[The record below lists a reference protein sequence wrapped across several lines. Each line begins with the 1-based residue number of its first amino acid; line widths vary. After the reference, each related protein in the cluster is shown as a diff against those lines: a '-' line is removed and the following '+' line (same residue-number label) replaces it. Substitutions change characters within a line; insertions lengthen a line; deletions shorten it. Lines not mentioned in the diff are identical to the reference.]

1 MGLASAYPGVNNHE
15 TREYAEVHDYIQN
28 DNCKNNYIVKH
39 RPACVTE
46 STCHPAGSAIDGCR
60 EVETWKWSNANDMLK
75 TYEVGVLP
83 PAHRRE
89 THKGNAKKKLIWS
102 YTGDIRQALAFE
114 VYGPK
119 NQVTVEAL
127 IKTPVNQIS
136 FLANIQLDK
145 PHHWFTPGK
154 NDTNGCGQMQTW

>member
-1 MGLASAYPGVNNHE
+1 MGVASAYPGVNTAE

-28 DNCKNNYIVKH
+28 DNCKQNYIRMH
-39 RPACVTE
+39 RPACVTADGV
-46 STCHPAGSAIDGCR
+46 CHPSGSGIDGCR

-75 TYEVGVLP
+75 SYEVGVLP

-89 THKGNAKKKLIWS
+89 THNGGDKKKLVWS

-119 NQVTVEAL
+119 N
-127 IKTPVNQIS
+127 
-136 FLANIQLDK
+136 
-145 PHHWFTPGK
+145 
-154 NDTNGCGQMQTW
+154 